1 MHALIHTLTFVTT
14 KMIAETSRA
23 GSNALI
29 AITRRSIPRKSF
41 HTSLR
46 CYDESNDE
54 KNSTNAPS
62 SLTRKVK
69 KGSIAEADE
78 RIRQMLLDRDGG
90 PASVPT
96 REGKWDQDMG
106 RETARQMFRVLDQTR
121 QNNPGTNTAKGEGES
136 KYWSRRNY

>member
-1 MHALIHTLTFVTT
+1 
-14 KMIAETSRA
+14 MIAETSRA
-23 GSNALI
+23 GRVALT
-29 AITRRSIPRKSF
+29 AISRRSIPHKSF
-41 HTSLR
+41 HTSSRR
-46 CYDESNDE
+46 CKESKEEENQ
-54 KNSTNAPS
+54 SNAS
-62 SLTRKVK
+62 SSSQESSAKAAK

-121 QNNPGTNTAKGEGES
+121 QNNPGTDTAKGEGES
-136 KYWSRRNY
+136 KHWNRRNY

>member
-1 MHALIHTLTFVTT
+1 
-14 KMIAETSRA
+14 MIAETSRA
-23 GSNALI
+23 GRIAL
-29 AITRRSIPRKSF
+29 TGLKRYSSLSKSF
-41 HTSLR
+41 HSTRFCNDSKKQEKQSNTS
-46 CYDESNDE
+46 SSQ
-54 KNSTNAPS
+54 NSSETS
-62 SLTRKVK
+62 TK

-121 QNNPGTNTAKGEGES
+121 QNNPGTDTAKGEGES
-136 KYWSRRNY
+136 KHWNRRNY